1 MRMPWKQDSRPWACC
16 LRLLRTQALALNLR
30 NLPQKGLAHRRRLR
44 QLQVLQVRLHR
55 LHLHR
60 HRPEVRRRSLEG
72 LLRRHL
78 HHHLQANRIAI
89 VSALKPKVKP
99 LCLITGRMSL
109 ILYNEAL
116 IT

>member
-1 MRMPWKQDSRPWACC
+1 
-16 LRLLRTQALALNLR
+16 
-30 NLPQKGLAHRRRLR
+30 
-44 QLQVLQVRLHR
+44 
-55 LHLHR
+55 
-60 HRPEVRRRSLEG
+60 VRRRSLAG